1 MPNQEIKSKP
11 ETVEQPRDEGLD
23 VTICSPLPPIRTVE
37 EYRASF
43 AEWEG
48 AMMVS
53 TATDDRDEMRRAEA
67 ACIREEKRWDECDH
81 LFEFDEEGDIIGLA
95 NA

>member
-1 MPNQEIKSKP
+1 MIP
-11 ETVEQPRDEGLD
+11 ENIDSTEGSGCS
-23 VTICSPLPPIRTVE
+23 TPPCSPLPPIRTVE

-53 TATDDRDEMRRAEA
+53 SATDDPEEMKRADVV
-67 ACIREEKRWDECDH
+67 CLREEKRWDECNH

-95 NA
+95 NS